1 MTTNN
6 VIPFETKAL
15 DFSIADAQEDIKEEL
30 PPGYASA
37 RAGIPKELNERLK
50 AAARRQGKTA
60 LMYIGEVLMT
70 CAAELDRQEAA
81 EEAKRLKD
89 RFGADWM
96 KILSSA
102 EQAPF

>member
-15 DFSIADAQEDIKEEL
+15 DFSIADAQEDIREEL

-60 LMYIGEVLMT
+60 LIYIGEVLMN
-70 CAAELDRQEAA
+70 CAAELDRQEAV
-81 EEAKRLKD
+81 EEAKRLKE
-89 RFGADWM
+89 RFGDGWLDVIKAASAD
-96 KILSSA
+96 
-102 EQAPF
+102 Q